1 MKIKNLR
8 AYSKSKTWHFN
19 YYPKVKINGIGI
31 RTDSG
36 PIHTNVGMFDLTD
49 EDLDTFIKFFQD
61 VKIIRAE
68 ILAKNKKGHK
78 K

>member
-19 YYPKVKINGIGI
+19 YYPKVNINGLGL

-36 PIHTNVGMFDLTD
+36 PIHSNVGMFDLTD

-61 VKIIRAE
+61 VKMMRAK
-68 ILAKNKKGHK
+68 ILAKNIRNKK
-78 K
+78 

>member
-19 YYPKVKINGIGI
+19 YYPKVNINGLGL

-36 PIHTNVGMFDLTD
+36 PIH
-49 EDLDTFIKFFQD
+49 
-61 VKIIRAE
+61 
-68 ILAKNKKGHK
+68 
-78 K
+78 